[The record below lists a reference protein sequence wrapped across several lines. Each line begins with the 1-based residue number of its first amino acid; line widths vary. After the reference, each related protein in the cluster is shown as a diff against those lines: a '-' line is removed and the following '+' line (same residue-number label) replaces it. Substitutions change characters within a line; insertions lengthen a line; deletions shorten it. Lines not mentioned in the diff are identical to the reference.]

1 MTAVVTGGGS
11 GIGKAVA
18 ERLRKAGQ
26 DVVAW
31 DIAGGDIDC
40 DISDCDAV
48 GAAIRQTVAERG
60 TPDRL
65 VACAGVGALGTLL
78 EQGPADWRRVL
89 DTNLTGT
96 WLTMRAVAQ
105 AMIDAGAP
113 GSIVAVSSISGT
125 IADRDMDAYCVSKA
139 GVDMLVRV
147 AAAEWGVHGI
157 RVNAVGP
164 GVTRTPMLAE
174 AEQLPGWVQALT
186 ERTALGR
193 LGRADDVAEAIV
205 AVLEMS

>member
-147 AAAEWGVHGI
+147 AAAEWGSMVSAST
-157 RVNAVGP
+157 RWAP
-164 GVTRTPMLAE
+164 GSPAHPCWPRPNSC
-174 AEQLPGWVQALT
+174 
-186 ERTALGR
+186 
-193 LGRADDVAEAIV
+193 RAGFRR
-205 AVLEMS
+205 

>member
-96 WLTMRAVAQ
+96 WLTMRA
-105 AMIDAGAP
+105 
-113 GSIVAVSSISGT
+113 GT
-125 IADRDMDAYCVSKA
+125 
-139 GVDMLVRV
+139 
-147 AAAEWGVHGI
+147 
-157 RVNAVGP
+157 P
-164 GVTRTPMLAE
+164 
-174 AEQLPGWVQALT
+174 
-186 ERTALGR
+186 
-193 LGRADDVAEAIV
+193 
-205 AVLEMS
+205 